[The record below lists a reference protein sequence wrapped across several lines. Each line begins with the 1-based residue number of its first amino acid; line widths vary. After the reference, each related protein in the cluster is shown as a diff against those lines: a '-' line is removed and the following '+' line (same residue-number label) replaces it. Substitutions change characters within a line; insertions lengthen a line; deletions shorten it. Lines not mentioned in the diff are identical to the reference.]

1 MIDLAVRE
9 NAVLAGLKD
18 FQLATVNRVEQLFTD
33 GFHRVLVA
41 DEVGLGKTLVA
52 KGVVARMARK
62 YYEQAKKDEFE
73 KLKNNLFKV
82 VYVCSNQSIAGQ
94 NLKKLKVHENVK
106 IDGLS
111 DTRLSMQHLKIYEHL
126 YDEEVSQSYL
136 QLIPLTPGTSF
147 SMTGGCG
154 SVRERALIFAVIKS
168 IPFFKQYLAPL
179 EELMV
184 SYATVSWGW
193 VRNFFEAQVAGCD
206 RKSQG
211 QYLSYMVREVQE
223 RLCNDPSFREEAEQ
237 VLEAISL
244 YGYRSVPKAND
255 LILRLRKTM
264 AEISLERMDADLV
277 IMDEFQRFP
286 ELLRS
291 EEDNEATMLARKFFN
306 PAGSDKKD
314 MKVLLLSATPY
325 KLYSTLEE
333 IQENQKDEHYE
344 EFMQVLEF
352 LFENQP
358 LQMNN
363 FKTAWKNYSVSLK
376 EFLHRDSAAI
386 ITQKQQAEEVLY
398 NGICRTER
406 LKVPGAIDLVD
417 SKDNNHLQVHEDDI
431 LAYAD
436 MDRVLEELELRGTMP
451 VEYIKSA
458 PLIMSF
464 MQNYKVKHDI
474 QEEMKAKPEKLP
486 LLNSPRLW
494 INKNKVAGYKPLNIH
509 HARFEKLKETVLY
522 GEAARLLWVLPSLPY
537 YELGGPF
544 RNQENF
550 SKTLVF
556 SAWEMVPRAVSTLI
570 SYEAERLTVG
580 TLIKKIP
587 GQQSE
592 RRSYFPDSKNKRFP
606 PPRVTFSVKDNEP
619 ANMNYLCLLH
629 PSVTLASMYDPIEA
643 MNRDMS
649 IKDILREVQDKIK
662 GHLDG
667 FRHYVRREGQR
678 QDERWYYMA
687 PLLMGR
693 SQPRIQEWFKNPV
706 LQSVDEDHDGVVGQ
720 EEDSYALSLHL
731 ERLKNLYQDPEQV
744 ELGLMP
750 EDLARVLTNM
760 AIASPAICA
769 LRMLGPDTP
778 RAVGLSWQ
786 LAKTIVD
793 RFNTQEAIAMV
804 DLSYGKAGEG
814 VHWKN
819 ILRYCLDGNLQAVL
833 DEYAHM
839 LLDGHDMQ
847 HCSPEEL
854 EKRNQALVR
863 DMIRTLKTHTAS
875 YNVDTYP
882 AFRHRVKNYDRIDLK
897 KKQIRMRSSYA
908 VGFYDMKDEGKSG
921 QRKENIR
928 LSFNSPFRPFVLTT
942 TSIGQEGLDFHYYC
956 RKIFH
961 WNLPGN
967 PIDLEQREGRINRYK
982 CHAIRQNI
990 AFKYGKNR
998 FYKDVWQ
1005 EMFDHAL
1012 LQEKS
1017 SQTSDLVPFWR
1028 LTGQDTYNPACNIE
1042 RIVPLYPL
1050 SRDSARYERLIK
1062 ILSLYRL
1069 SLGQTRQEELI
1080 EYLFENGVSQEEV
1093 EQLFMNLSPYFKG
1106 LSLHSVCNESGSD
1119 RVKSLNGYS
1128 KYS

>member
-1 MIDLAVRE
+1 MIDLAARE
-9 NAVLAGLKD
+9 QAILAGLKD
-18 FQLATVNRVEQLFTD
+18 FQLATVNRVDQLFRD

-52 KGVVARMARK
+52 KGVVARMARN
-62 YYEQAKKDEFE
+62 YYEQAKKDNLNKEVI
-73 KLKNNLFKV
+73 NNLFKV
-82 VYVCSNQSIAGQ
+82 VYVCSNQSIASQ

-111 DTRLSMQHLKIYEHL
+111 DTRLSMQHLKIYEQLH
-126 YDEEVSQSYL
+126 DAEIRKNYL

-154 SVRERALIFAVIKS
+154 SVHERALIFAILKY
-168 IPFFKQYLAPL
+168 IPFFRQYLEPL
-179 EELMV
+179 EELMI
-184 SYATVSWGW
+184 SYATASWGW
-193 VRNFFEAQVAGCD
+193 VRKCFEEQVDLCD
-206 RKSQG
+206 HKSQG
-211 QYLSYMVREVQE
+211 QYLRHMIQEVE
-223 RLCNDPSFREEAEQ
+223 RRLCSDVSFLEEAEK
-237 VLEAISL
+237 VLKAISL
-244 YGYRSVPKAND
+244 YGYQSTPKANR

-264 AEISLERMDADLV
+264 AEISLEQIDAHLV

-286 ELLRS
+286 ELIRS
-291 EEDNEATMLARKFFN
+291 REDSEATLLARKFFN
-306 PAGSDKKD
+306 PTGTNEKG
-314 MKVLLLSATPY
+314 MKILLLSATPY

-333 IQENQKDEHYE
+333 IHENQKDEHYE
-344 EFMQVLEF
+344 EFMQVIEF
-352 LFENQP
+352 LFEHQP

-363 FKTAWKNYSVSLK
+363 FKTTWKNYSVSLK
-376 EFLHRDSAAI
+376 EFAHRNSAAI
-386 ITQKQQAEEVLY
+386 ISQKQQAEDVLY

-406 LKVPGAIDLVD
+406 MKVPDAADLVD
-417 SKDNNHLQVHEDDI
+417 SQGNNNLTVHEDDI
-431 LAYAD
+431 LAYAET
-436 MDRVLEELELRGTMP
+436 DRVLEELDLRGTMP

-464 MQNYKVKHDI
+464 MQNYKLKHDI
-474 QEEMKAKPEKLP
+474 QEKMKIKPEKLS

-494 INKNKVAGYKPLNIH
+494 VSKNKVARYKPLKVH
-509 HARFEKLKETVLY
+509 HARFEQIKETVLS
-522 GEAARLLWVLPSLPY
+522 GEAAKLLWIPPSRPY

-556 SAWEMVPRAVSTLI
+556 SAWEMVPRAISALI

-580 TLIKKIP
+580 KLIKKTP

-606 PPRVTFSVKDNEP
+606 SPRVTFSVKDNEP
-619 ANMNYLCLLH
+619 ANMNALCLLH
-629 PSVTLASMYDPIEA
+629 PSVTLAAMYDPLEG
-643 MNRDMS
+643 MNRGMGL
-649 IKDILREVQDKIK
+649 KDVLREVQDKINRYLDDF
-662 GHLDG
+662 GH
-667 FRHYVRREGQR
+667 YIRREGQR

-693 SQPRIQEWFKNPV
+693 SQPRIQEWFRNPV
-706 LQSVDEDHDGVVGQ
+706 LRSVDEDQDGVFVQ
-720 EEDSYALSLHL
+720 EEDSYALALHL
-731 ERLKNLYQDPEQV
+731 ERLKSLYQDPDQI

-750 EDLARVLTNM
+750 EDLARVLTDM
-760 AIASPAICA
+760 AVASPAICA

-778 RAVGLSWQ
+778 GAVGLSWQ
-786 LAKTIVD
+786 LAKTIVE

-839 LLDGHDMQ
+839 LLDGYDLRH
-847 HCSPEEL
+847 SSLEE
-854 EKRNQALVR
+854 RNKVLIR
-863 DMIRTLKTHTAS
+863 DMIKTLKTYTAS

-882 AFRHRVKNYDRIDLK
+882 AFSQRVKNHSCTGVKQD
-897 KKQIRMRSSYA
+897 QIRMRSSYA

-921 QRKENIR
+921 QRKENVR
-928 LSFNSPFRPFVLTT
+928 LSFNSPFRPFVLAT

-956 RKIFH
+956 RKIVH

-990 AFKYGKNR
+990 AFKYGAIR
-998 FYKDVWQ
+998 FSKDIWQ
-1005 EMFDHAL
+1005 EMFNQAL

-1017 SQTSDLVPFWR
+1017 HKTSDLVPFWR
-1028 LTGQDTYNPACNIE
+1028 LTAQETYNPTCNIQ

-1050 SRDSARYERLIK
+1050 SRDSIRYERLIK

-1069 SLGQTRQEELI
+1069 SLGQARQEELI
-1080 EYLFENGVSQEEV
+1080 EYLFENGVSHEEV

-1106 LSLHSVCNESGSD
+1106 GSLHPETAGSGL
-1119 RVKSLNGYS
+1119 V
-1128 KYS
+1128 